1 MKKYM
6 IILFVFLHWL
16 GSNAM
21 LSRSGESASMPSSQF
36 WGYIIQ
42 YFTIKFNNEYRFL
55 VDVLYFLFARTMF
68 LMSVEIIKYILCIC

>member
-6 IILFVFLHWL
+6 IILFGDFFAWL

-21 LSRSGESASMPSSQF
+21 LSRSGKSVFLSSSQF

-55 VDVLYFLFARTMF
+55 VDVFLA
-68 LMSVEIIKYILCIC
+68 C